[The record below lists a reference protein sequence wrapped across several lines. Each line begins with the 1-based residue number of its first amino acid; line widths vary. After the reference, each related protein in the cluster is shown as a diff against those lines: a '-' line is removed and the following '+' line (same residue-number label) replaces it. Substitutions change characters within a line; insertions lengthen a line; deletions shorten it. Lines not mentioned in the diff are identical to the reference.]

1 MRPQNRYLFVFLAL
15 LMLATNPASTQQEK
29 SGEKTNPY
37 VKRFQ
42 ELDAD
47 DDGSVSLAEWPLEEA
62 KFHIVDRNKDGSLS
76 PTELLT
82 PTVLRR
88 GSREE
93 QFRRLDSNRDGRL
106 SPRESQRAGE
116 DLERQD
122 RNRDGY
128 VTPFE
133 YQSGSRTWN
142 PTATLQDRRRFQTL
156 DRNLD
161 NRLTRS
167 ELRINGAAFNRLDR
181 NRDGVISPSEWQ

>member
-1 MRPQNRYLFVFLAL
+1 MRLQDRTLLLLLAL
-15 LMLATNPASTQQEK
+15 LTLATNPASTQQEK
-29 SGEKTNPY
+29 GGEETNPY

-47 DDGSVSLAEWPLEEA
+47 DDGSVSLAEWPLEQA
-62 KFHIVDRNKDGSLS
+62 KFHIVDRNKDGRLS

-93 QFRRLDSNRDGRL
+93 QFRKLDSNRDGRL
-106 SPRESQRAGE
+106 SPTESQRGGE
-116 DLERQD
+116 DLGRQD

-133 YQSGSRTWN
+133 YQSGSRAWN

-167 ELRINGAAFNRLDR
+167 ELGAVGATFNRLDR
-181 NRDGVISPSEWQ
+181 NRDDVISRSEWP